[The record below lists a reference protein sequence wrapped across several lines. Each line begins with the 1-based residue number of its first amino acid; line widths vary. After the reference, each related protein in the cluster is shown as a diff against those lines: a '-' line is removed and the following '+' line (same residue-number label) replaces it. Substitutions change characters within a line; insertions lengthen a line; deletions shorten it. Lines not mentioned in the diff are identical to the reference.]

1 MSFFKEK
8 MNELRKKFDG
18 GIEGVDISHF
28 NDIFNDFYSK
38 FAEKNIVIQALQLW
52 EYGFV
57 QGFEQKEDLVE
68 LKSAL
73 EEMYGVKLNFNIN
86 DNDENYAGEV
96 FDFLDKKFIEG
107 LEEKVN
113 EFLSKKTA
121 QQRQFEQVKD
131 KLQSLLCKIEETL
144 KLMPTKGQNKMD
156 CKKIHILHLAN
167 ELSYVV
173 DKIEFKDFTPN
184 EHSGDFKLS
193 YS

>member
-1 MSFFKEK
+1 MVGSRDGGFDE
-8 MNELRKKFDG
+8 NEL
-18 GIEGVDISHF
+18 
-28 NDIFNDFYSK
+28 
-38 FAEKNIVIQALQLW
+38 LT
-52 EYGFV
+52 
-57 QGFEQKEDLVE
+57 
-68 LKSAL
+68 
-73 EEMYGVKLNFNIN
+73 
-86 DNDENYAGEV
+86 
-96 FDFLDKKFIEG
+96 FLDKKFIEG
-107 LEEKVN
+107 FKEKVN

-131 KLQSLLCKIEETL
+131 KLQSLLCKIEETM

>member
-8 MNELRKKFDG
+8 MNELRKKFDE
-18 GIEGVDISHF
+18 GIEGHF
-28 NDIFNDFYSK
+28 IYIFNDFYSK
-38 FAEKNIVIQALQLW
+38 FAEKNIVIQAIQLW
-52 EYGFV
+52 EDGFV
-57 QGFEQKEDLVE
+57 QGEASPNDLVE
-68 LKSAL
+68 LEANL
-73 EEMYGVKLNFNIN
+73 EEMYNTEIEFSIDVDGDYDAIELLK
-86 DNDENYAGEV
+86 
-96 FDFLDKKFIEG
+96 FLDKKFIEG
-107 LEEKVN
+107 FEEKVD

-131 KLQSLLCKIEETL
+131 KLQSLLCKIEETM

>member
-18 GIEGVDISHF
+18 TIEGIDSGAF
-28 NDIFNDFYSK
+28 NTIFDDFHLK
-38 FAEKNIVIQALQLW
+38 FSEKHDLPPIYVW
-52 EYGFV
+52 EDGFV
-57 QGFEQKEDLVE
+57 QGEASPNDLVE
-68 LKSAL
+68 LEANL
-73 EEMYGVKLNFNIN
+73 EEMYNTEIEFSIDVDGDYDAIELLK
-86 DNDENYAGEV
+86 
-96 FDFLDKKFIEG
+96 FLDKKFIEG
-107 LEEKVN
+107 FKEKVD

-131 KLQSLLCKIEETL
+131 KLQSLLCKIEETM